1 MNKIEHFNSCKQI
14 RSRPRLWSALKERAF
29 RRLTDHIA
37 TCPRCRKRLA
47 MANRVELAM
56 SLLKSQRH
64 DLDLLARANAKA
76 INVLKHPLRNAPQS
90 TQLRRSK
97 PDCTWLEKKG
107 FVIEKILNVAACLF
121 VIAMIRMGVTSSFVD
136 VQSKGKTAL
145 HNYYARNLDSQT
157 ANELF
162 PDDTTPV

>member
-1 MNKIEHFNSCKQI
+1 MNKIEHFNPCKQV
-14 RSRPRLWSALKERAF
+14 RSRPRLWVALKERAF

-37 TCPRCRKRLA
+37 TCPRCQQRLA

-76 INVLKHPLRNAPQS
+76 IDVLKHPLRNAPQ
-90 TQLRRSK
+90 TAQLRRSK

-107 FVIEKILNVAACLF
+107 FVIEKLFNIAACLF
-121 VIAMIRMGVTSSFVD
+121 VITMIRFGVTSSLKE

-145 HNYYARNLDSQT
+145 HNYYARNLDSGT
-157 ANELF
+157 VSELF